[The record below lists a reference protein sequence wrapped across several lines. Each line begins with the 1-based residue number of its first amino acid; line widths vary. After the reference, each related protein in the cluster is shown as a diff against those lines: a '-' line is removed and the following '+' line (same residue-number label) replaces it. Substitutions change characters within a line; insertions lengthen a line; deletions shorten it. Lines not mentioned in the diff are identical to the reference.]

1 MNKRETHM
9 VNLILSQ
16 DDKYKR
22 QQQQQKQSD
31 NTSIKPENSQKN
43 SSNGQIVARAHTST
57 HESNICTLNY
67 SNERIRY
74 MNYKGTE
81 KHQIFR

>member
-9 VNLILSQ
+9 VNLILSH

-22 QQQQQKQSD
+22 QHQQQKQSD

-43 SSNGQIVARAHTST
+43 SSNGQIVARAQTIT
-57 HESNICTLNY
+57 HESNTLNY
-67 SNERIRY
+67 NDASIRY
-74 MNYKGTE
+74 LNYKGTE